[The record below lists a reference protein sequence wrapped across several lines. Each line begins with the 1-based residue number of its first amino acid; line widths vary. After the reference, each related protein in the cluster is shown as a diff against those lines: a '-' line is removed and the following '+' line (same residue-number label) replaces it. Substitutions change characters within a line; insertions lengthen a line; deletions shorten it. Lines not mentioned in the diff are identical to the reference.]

1 MNMFKRFFTALTV
14 VSTLLSTTLSCQ
26 KDTSGPE
33 PTIEIDLPENTGM
46 SYGQTANIPIPS
58 SLSTRKDITLSL
70 GFEQTDN
77 VEISGGV
84 KLRDQLSKA
93 VTVDE
98 KEQTIVINSSTLY
111 PNGARSTTNDNKIP
125 DSYTVTLFAK
135 TGTGE
140 TVGKNDFNFTV
151 SEGTIGISGAD
162 VSNEIP
168 FAYALY
174 SDNITTYKL
183 ETLDVPTQGT
193 TWHLSHSTG
202 ESNSVAIEN
211 STIQFSADAGDPDK
225 KSEYTYDL
233 RPVLLKDGFPVAS
246 TSFRVV
252 FIPQVK
258 FFFGMYYPDMD
269 LTINLN
275 LLHIA
280 LGNGYLSAE
289 PMIYPENYKSSFS
302 LQSVS
307 LDDATFDNSAAIFSV
322 NPQTGAITV
331 KKDDTLKAG
340 SYKIIVKAV
349 TTTGHEFQ
357 TDLTLVMSP
366 L

>member
-1 MNMFKRFFTALTV
+1 MNMFKRFFTVLTV
-14 VSTLLSTTLSCQ
+14 VTTLLSTTLSCQ
-26 KDTSGPE
+26 KDTFKPE
-33 PTIEIDLPENTGM
+33 PTIEIALPENTGM
-46 SYGQTANIPIPS
+46 SYGQMVNIPIPS
-58 SLSTRKDITLSL
+58 SLSNRNDLTLSL
-70 GFEQTDN
+70 SYEKTTN
-77 VEISGGV
+77 VEISSSI
-84 KLRDQLSKA
+84 KLHERLSKA
-93 VTVDE
+93 VTFDE
-98 KEQTIVINSSTLY
+98 NRQAIVINSSLLY
-111 PNGARSTTNDNKIP
+111 PNRALSTTSGNKIP
-125 DSYTVTLFAK
+125 DSYAVTLLAK
-135 TGTGE
+135 TSTGE
-140 TVGKNDFNFTV
+140 TVAKSDFKFTV
-151 SEGTIGISGAD
+151 SEGTIGINGAD
-162 VSNEIP
+162 ISNEIP

-174 SDNITTYKL
+174 SENVTTFKL
-183 ETLDVPTQGT
+183 EALDLPTEGT
-193 TWHLSHSTG
+193 SWHLSSSTG
-202 ESNSVAIEN
+202 EPNSVAIEN
-211 STIQFSADAGDPDK
+211 STIRFSTGAGHPDK

-233 RPVLLKDGFPVAS
+233 RPALLKDGFPVAS
-246 TSFRVV
+246 TAFRVV
-252 FIPQVK
+252 FIPRVK

-307 LDDATFDNSAAIFSV
+307 LDGATFDNSAAIFSV

-340 SYKIIVKAV
+340 SYKMIVNAV
-349 TTTGHEFQ
+349 TTTGHELQ